1 MTSDVY
7 RTAVNTSLPFLN
19 AYCLFLS
26 RYHSS
31 LVLIQYHIFLMRFPG
46 LTSVG
51 FVLISV
57 AVDMDVNT
65 QAYDMPGIEFGGKHV
80 K

>member
-1 MTSDVY
+1 
-7 RTAVNTSLPFLN
+7 
-19 AYCLFLS
+19 
-26 RYHSS
+26 
-31 LVLIQYHIFLMRFPG
+31 MRFPG

-57 AVDMDVNT
+57 AVDMDVNK
-65 QAYDMPGIEFGGKHV
+65 AYDMPGKEFGGKHA

>member
-1 MTSDVY
+1 MTPDVY
-7 RTAVNTSLPFLN
+7 RTPVNTSLPFLN

-31 LVLIQYHIFLMRFPG
+31 LVLVQYHIFLMRFPG

-57 AVDMDVNT
+57 AVDMDVNK
-65 QAYDMPGIEFGGKHV
+65 AYDMPGKEFGGKHA